1 MMSDLALFEPTQLIL
16 ELTDK
21 NINESWQQ
29 SQSAATSTS
38 RWQTHLNQVC
48 LKAFLPWLREEQ
60 NSRARVWLKGATL
73 SNSWELVNGTAIAL
87 ANKRLVL
94 VPSEASDL
102 SELRVPQEWVDIPD
116 WTADYYLAVQ
126 VNLDDR
132 YIRVWG
138 YCTHQQLKA
147 KGAYD
152 SSDRTY
158 SLAEEELIT
167 DLDVLWVAQELCSE
181 EITQAAVAPLPEI
194 SSAQAE
200 NLLQRLGNPK
210 VLLPRLAVP
219 FSLWG
224 ALIQN
229 EAWRDRLAKKRR
241 GVREQVP
248 VLQLLQAG
256 ISNLVAELGWQPVE
270 FQPSFVGA
278 RSATTESTSAIALA
292 KQLIIA
298 GQSYQLRIL
307 PLGNEEER
315 VWRFELRSLVLG
327 GTIPAGFKLRLV
339 TEDLQPFEGNEDVA
353 DTAVEQLALEVAL
366 EPGEGL
372 IWEIEPT
379 PNNYGREI
387 LRF

>member
-29 SQSAATSTS
+29 SQSAATPTS

-48 LKAFLPWLREEQ
+48 LSNFLPWLRAEQ
-60 NSRARVWLKGATL
+60 NTQATVWPKRSAL
-73 SNSWELVNGTAIAL
+73 SGFWEVVNGTAISID
-87 ANKRLVL
+87 NKKLIVI
-94 VPSEASDL
+94 PSEASDL
-102 SELRVPQEWVDIPD
+102 SELRVPQEWVDLPD
-116 WTADYYLAVQ
+116 WAADYYLAVQ

-158 SLAEEELIT
+158 SLAEDELIT
-167 DLDVLWVAQELCSE
+167 DLDVLWVARELCSE
-181 EITQAAVAPLPEI
+181 EITQAAVAPLPEM

-200 NLLQRLGNPK
+200 NLLQRLGNPE
-210 VLLPRLAVP
+210 VLLPRLAIP

-229 EAWRDRLAKKRR
+229 DGWRDRLAKKRR

-256 ISNLVAELGWQPVE
+256 ISNLVAELGWQQVE

-278 RSATTESTSAIALA
+278 RSATTEAIPAIALA

-307 PLGNEEER
+307 PLGNDEER
-315 VWRFELRSLVLG
+315 VWRFELRSLALG
-327 GTIPAGFKLRLV
+327 GSIPAGFKLRLLA
-339 TEDLQPFEGNEDVA
+339 EDLQPFEGNEDVA
-353 DTAVEQLALEVAL
+353 NTAVEQLALQVAL

-379 PNNYGREI
+379 PNNYEREI